1 MNPFLV
7 DTWDIDAAGTRARM
21 TLKSGLKWQSPIGY
35 EDEDF
40 GELNAAELVEWFN
53 RSNATTNPESTYG
66 DGGDFAAIF
75 LEAKAIDD
83 LTIEIG
89 LVAPVYYCLPVS
101 QFGCLS
107 AARGVHKVTSADTHG
122 IDWARSHH
130 IGTGPYVQ
138 GDDCKPGDRCSMHAV
153 DSHWRTT
160 GNVAKITGIQVPE
173 ATTQIAMLRMALL
186 TWSRLTTSSFQRL

>member
-1 MNPFLV
+1 MPLRE
-7 DTWDIDAAGTRARM
+7 A
-21 TLKSGLKWQSPIGY
+21 LKWQPPVGY

-75 LEAKAIDD
+75 LEATAVDEY
-83 LTIEIG
+83 TIEIG
-89 LVAPVYYCLPVS
+89 LVSPVYYCLPVS

-107 AARGVHKVTSADTHG
+107 AARGVHKVTSADTKG

-130 IGTGPYVQ
+130 IGTGPYRQ
-138 GDDCKPGDRCSMHAV
+138 GECTPGDRCTMHAV
-153 DSHWRTT
+153 TDHWRQV
-160 GNVAKITGIQVPE
+160 GNVAEITGIQVPE
-173 ATTQIAMLRMALL
+173 ATTPDRKSTPVKIGRAHV
-186 TWSRLTTSSFQRL
+186 